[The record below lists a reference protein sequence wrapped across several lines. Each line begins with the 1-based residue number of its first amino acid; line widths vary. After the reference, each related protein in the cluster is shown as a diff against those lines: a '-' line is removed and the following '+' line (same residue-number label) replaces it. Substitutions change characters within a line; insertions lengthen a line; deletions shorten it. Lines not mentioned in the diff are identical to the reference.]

1 MSPNSPEF
9 QQMQMQKQ
17 VQMQSQQQ
25 EAAVQAE
32 LQKGL
37 VAAQTAALEMQGQAA
52 LTKAQV
58 DQADKMFDNT
68 MNQDELD
75 HTKFVDIEKLAIER
89 EKINAG

>member
-1 MSPNSPEF
+1 
-9 QQMQMQKQ
+9 
-17 VQMQSQQQ
+17 
-25 EAAVQAE
+25 
-32 LQKGL
+32 
-37 VAAQTAALEMQGQAA
+37 MQGQAA